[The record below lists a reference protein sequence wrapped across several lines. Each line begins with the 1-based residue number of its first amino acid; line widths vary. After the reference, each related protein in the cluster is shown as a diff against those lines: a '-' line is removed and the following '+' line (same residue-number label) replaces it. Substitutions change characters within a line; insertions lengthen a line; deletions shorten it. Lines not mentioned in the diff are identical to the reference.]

1 MSDKVLNEH
10 YVPRRYLRHF
20 AKDEHFFAFDKEKNE
35 PRPGHVDD
43 YACERYFYDVDFDA
57 IKADILK
64 ENPNFEFEPDIEK
77 ELENMDVQHL
87 EHWFGDNVE
96 TWLFDPIDRI
106 ITSFIMC
113 DPSKLNLMDVLS
125 ENDMAHIALYMS
137 MQVLRSKEFRESM
150 VELYERAPLLLMK
163 KMAKTDEEKKMLD
176 SFELKVKNKNYKKFL
191 HAQVLTDPEVAM
203 HLAGDFGGKIWI
215 IGYNKT
221 DMDFLTSDNPIVKFG
236 HNGYSGFNS
245 EGIEIFFPIN
255 TKLVLILKDPKYF
268 WYESSNHNHF
278 VEIPVEDVAFMNS
291 LQLQQSYRYVFDKTG
306 NFELVKGMMK
316 RNPKL
321 KDIKHKRF
329 FMG

>member
-1 MSDKVLNEH
+1 
-10 YVPRRYLRHF
+10 
-20 AKDEHFFAFDKEKNE
+20 
-35 PRPGHVDD
+35 
-43 YACERYFYDVDFDA
+43 
-57 IKADILK
+57 
-64 ENPNFEFEPDIEK
+64 
-77 ELENMDVQHL
+77 
-87 EHWFGDNVE
+87 
-96 TWLFDPIDRI
+96 
-106 ITSFIMC
+106 
-113 DPSKLNLMDVLS
+113 
-125 ENDMAHIALYMS
+125 
-137 MQVLRSKEFRESM
+137 
-150 VELYERAPLLLMK
+150 MK

-191 HAQVLTDPEVAM
+191 QAHVLTDPEVAM

-255 TKLVLILKDPKYF
+255 TKLVLILKDPKFF
-268 WYESSNHNHF
+268 WYESRNHNLF

-329 FMG
+329 LMG